1 MAIGGVVNAIMPS
14 AAMMVKYFSIFKD
27 LLRYEDGTVLC
38 EDIKL
43 YFTDRFFAEFPKLG
57 GVAVI
62 NRALRPADL
71 AFYPIFSVAVFY

>member
-1 MAIGGVVNAIMPS
+1 MKKMW
-14 AAMMVKYFSIFKD
+14 
-27 LLRYEDGTVLC
+27 VLC
-38 EDIKL
+38 EDKKL

-71 AFYPIFSVAVFY
+71 AFYPIFSVAVFCGLVFGEENTSISASLRVKHEEGSE